1 MLNYYFTFFCRLHSG
16 KEKRVGW
23 GKRQYV
29 LLDCDES
36 AQSAKTKSKRRKK
49 GQAQMLREIFKAV
62 LADFCRETGWAHYGT
77 VWLARRTCHPQSLQL
92 RSRLCVSH
100 SSVNEQSPFGS
111 RDHREQGHSLCSHVL
126 LGKAK
131 DVFLDSLRTQNN
143 FKWHG
148 KKYRIWRRTQRIKQ
162 QLLRITMLK
171 K

>member
-23 GKRQYV
+23 GKRDYV
-29 LLDCDES
+29 LLDCYGS

-49 GQAQMLREIFKAV
+49 GQAQMPREIFKAV
-62 LADFCRETGWAHYGT
+62 LADFCGETGWAHYST

-92 RSRLCVSH
+92 RSRLCVSR

-111 RDHREQGHSLCSHVL
+111 GDHPEQGHSLCSHVL

-131 DVFLDSLRTQNN
+131 DGFPDSLCTQNN
-143 FKWHG
+143 FKWHEKNNKIEDLG
-148 KKYRIWRRTQRIKQ
+148 KNPEE
-162 QLLRITMLK
+162 
-171 K
+171 